1 MFRKRWYDEQ
11 ILDLHQSTQL
21 KLDDQKIYADYDN
34 FYICEGLHYALK
46 VATIYH
52 LEINYKISHNL
63 LCEILHLLP
72 ELISLKLSHFPSYP
86 IGDTMIE
93 HRKIEKLYI
102 LSSDRFDPVRT
113 MFSFPELAQ
122 ITFGY
127 IDRIRIHDWL
137 KPLLPIRYTN
147 KNREHFISFFI
158 VSDDDTVIEDLKK
171 MMNESICSN
180 KYEIKRVLDQFFIYL

>member
-21 KLDDQKIYADYDN
+21 KLGDRKIDDDDDNSYIYL
-34 FYICEGLHYALK
+34 GLRYALK

-52 LEINYKISHNL
+52 LEINYKIGRSI
-63 LCEILHLLP
+63 LCEILRLLP

-86 IGDTMIE
+86 IRDTMIK

-113 MFSFPELAQ
+113 MFFFPELAQ
-122 ITFGY
+122 ITLGY

-158 VSDDDTVIEDLKK
+158 VSGDDTVIEDLKK